1 MCKIES
7 VRALIEAR
15 ASTDEIEM
23 AYERATGKP
32 APSKKTIRLWRT
44 QAGCGLPRGVPHGL
58 KPAEVSDVLV
68 VQRLVKKYWIPTSG
82 NPLLC

>member
-44 QAGCGLPRGVPHGL
+44 QAGCGLPRGVRHDLAARPEQEHV
-58 KPAEVSDVLV
+58 AV
-68 VQRLVKKYWIPTSG
+68 VQALVKKYWIPT
-82 NPLLC
+82 